1 MEESCEAA
9 SRVVRRGMK
18 DSAFRPAP
26 LGAEHDRGSF
36 HCGDEALDRYFRT
49 QATQDIR
56 RRIANCF
63 VAVEITTGVVAGYY
77 TIAAASIPFVDLP
90 PEEAKGLPRY
100 PTLPAV
106 RIGRLAVDEKFQGRG
121 LGGALLANAARRT
134 LQAPPAVYALIVDAK
149 NDQAVAFYQRYLFR
163 PVVGQPRTLFL
174 PLATAEKA
182 FNQQF

>member
-1 MEESCEAA
+1 MTD
-9 SRVVRRGMK
+9 SRYRL
-18 DSAFRPAP
+18 AP

-36 HCGDEALDRYFRT
+36 HCGEEALDRYLQT
-49 QATQDIR
+49 QATQDMR
-56 RRIANCF
+56 RRVSNCF
-63 VAVEITTGVVAGYY
+63 VAVEDGTSRVAAYY

-90 PEEAKGLPRY
+90 PEGAKRLPRY

-121 LGGALLANAARRT
+121 LGGILLMDAMRRT
-134 LQAPPAVYALIVDAK
+134 LQSPPAVYTLLVDTK
-149 NDQAVAFYQRYLFR
+149 NDKAVAFYQRFGFR
-163 PVVGQPRTLFL
+163 ALVNQPRSLFL